1 MSTSNSLHWLM
12 HDELGR
18 WREHI
23 AATYR
28 TAFAPP
34 PYLRTERDVQQF
46 LGSLQGQHKEP
57 GFQFLGAFSG
67 DPAQLIGFAYV
78 RRCRPGQWWYGAVA
92 PSLDRAGLLDWLDDS
107 YQLVE
112 LAVHLGY
119 QRRGIGAD
127 LHDTLVAALAGERLL
142 LSTSAAE
149 TPASH
154 LYARRGWQTL
164 IPSFTFPGVS
174 RPYRILGRE
183 PDPLPDP

>member
-1 MSTSNSLHWLM
+1 MTTTLRWLPPF
-12 HDELGR
+12 ELAR

-23 AATYR
+23 AAIYR

-57 GFQFLGAFSG
+57 GFQFLGAFTG
-67 DPAQLIGFAYV
+67 DPAQLIGFAYA
-78 RRCRPGQWWYGAVA
+78 RLCRPGQWWYEAVA
-92 PSLDRAGLLDWLDDS
+92 PELHEAGLGFWLDGS

-119 QRRGIGAD
+119 QRRGTGGA
-127 LHDTLVAALAGERLL
+127 LHDELVAALAGERLL

-149 TPASH
+149 TPAAH

-164 IPSFTFPGVS
+164 IRSFNFPGVS

-183 PDPLPDP
+183 PAPSPDP

>member
-1 MSTSNSLHWLM
+1 MTTTLRWLPPF
-12 HDELGR
+12 ELAD

-34 PYLRTERDVQQF
+34 PYLRTEPDVQQF
-46 LGSLQGQHKEP
+46 LSSLQGQPKEP
-57 GFQFLGAFSG
+57 GFQFLGAFTG
-67 DPAQLIGFAYV
+67 NPAQLVGFAYT
-78 RRCRPGQWWYGAVA
+78 RRVRPGQWWYEAVA
-92 PSLDRAGLLDWLDDS
+92 PDLRQAGLGFWLDDS

-119 QRRGIGAD
+119 QRRGIGAA
-127 LHDTLVAALAGERLL
+127 LHDELLAALAGERLL

-149 TPASH
+149 TPAAH
-154 LYARRGWQTL
+154 LYASRGWQIL
-164 IPSFTFPGVS
+164 IPAFTFPGIS

-183 PDPLPDP
+183 PEPAPPR

>member
-1 MSTSNSLHWLM
+1 MTTTLQWLPPS
-12 HDELGR
+12 ELAS

-34 PYLRTERDVQQF
+34 PYLRTEPDVRQF
-46 LGSLQGQHKEP
+46 ISSLQVQHKEP
-57 GFQFLGAFSG
+57 GFQFLGAFTG

-78 RRCRPGQWWYGAVA
+78 RQCRPGQWWYEAVA
-92 PSLDRAGLLDWLDDS
+92 PEMERAGLSDWLEDS

-119 QRRGIGAD
+119 QRRGIGAE
-127 LHDTLVAALAGERLL
+127 LHDSLVGALPGERML
-142 LSTSAAE
+142 LSTSTKE

-183 PDPLPDP
+183 PVPLPAP